1 MQNNLKEVCDSST
14 IYAQSTEAASGTLDS
29 GTEVDTQDYDML
41 LFIFTVD
48 TYDTSCIFDVCGSDD
63 TGFTPDPAADEN
75 KIDGAGTGDVGAL
88 GVFYAQMDCSGS
100 PRYINVAV
108 TTTATNSIGCEVLKY
123 KKANL
128 PASLTTSFDVTDASS
143 FYTS

>member
-14 IYAQSTEAASGTLDS
+14 IYAQSTEAASGVLDS

-48 TYDTSCIFDVCGSDD
+48 TYDTSCIFDVCGSD
-63 TGFTPDPAADEN
+63 TSAFTPDPAADEN

-100 PRYINVAV
+100 PRYLNLSV
-108 TTTATNSIGCEVLKY
+108 TTGGSCSVGAVVLKY
-123 KKANL
+123 NKANL